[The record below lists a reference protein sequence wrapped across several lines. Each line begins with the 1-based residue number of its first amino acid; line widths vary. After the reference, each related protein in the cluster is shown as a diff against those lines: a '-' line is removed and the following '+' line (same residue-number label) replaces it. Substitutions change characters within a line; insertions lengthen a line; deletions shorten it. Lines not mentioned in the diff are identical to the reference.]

1 MFRRENDVPHQVK
14 SWFGDVAAKAA
25 SHPGVEAL
33 ASKWLQIKTEREP
46 VLADFWQGTEEGL
59 TANSIL
65 FLKGEDDYTYLHH
78 GRALRERIGFSM
90 QGRTLSELR
99 TRIRPQLL
107 EIYDR
112 SVAEFVL
119 AYFQSFSDF
128 SHEVTLWGRLC
139 LPLRVSVDDPR
150 AALLLYCHPI
160 EDKNSLFRAAFERS
174 HAGIVICAPIRD
186 EKGTLTDGWLVAQNE
201 RANAITGVV
210 DHANDPLLLRAGPWL
225 RGADVWSALTGPLP
239 GGIGRAVVKDPVRGM
254 TVPIEMELIE
264 DYLVVR
270 FGRDAAPPPVFDLS

>member
-1 MFRRENDVPHQVK
+1 MPHQVR
-14 SWFGDVAAKAA
+14 SWFGAVAAKVA

-33 ASKWLQIKTEREP
+33 ASKWLQIKTERDP

-99 TRIRPQLL
+99 TRIRPQLID
-107 EIYDR
+107 IYDR
-112 SVAEFVL
+112 SVGEFVL

-186 EKGTLTDGWLVAQNE
+186 DKGVLTDGWLVAQNE
-201 RANAITGVV
+201 TASLVTGVV
-210 DHANDPLLLRAGPWL
+210 DHANDPLLLRTGHLLKSAE
-225 RGADVWSALTGPLP
+225 VWSALSAPLP
-239 GGIGRAVVKDPVRGM
+239 GGIGRAVVRDM
-254 TVPIEMELIE
+254 TRNMTISIEMELIDE
-264 DYLVVR
+264 YLVVR
-270 FGRDAAPPPVFDLS
+270 FGKDMDAPPVFILG